1 MRVLGISPFHDSS
14 VAVINDGQIEFF
26 LKEERLTKIKRDI
39 QPWVSINTVLKKYA
53 VEEIDHVIVAPPHNE
68 IFNDFLFTYLHKTFG
83 QKIADMSNE
92 HHLQHASL
100 AFYNSGFDKA
110 LVVVVDRN
118 GSYVEGLGFESESV
132 FVASYPCSF
141 EKIYQNFWKDNELG
155 IVKVYESAT
164 SLINQHPLENGKT
177 MGLSSYGQNKP
188 FVDLFDESGK
198 PKHELFGGTNVKN
211 FGSNMVTILK
221 ENAQHQSSDIN
232 PTNYQLYADYA
243 FQVQKQSQQQ
253 VLNLIEKTVKDT
265 GIKKVC
271 ITGGYGL
278 NVVANNFYLENCP
291 DIEFYFE
298 PLADDSGNS
307 AGGAMF
313 LYRNI
318 SQDTTIIPLDN
329 TFKHG
334 SPHKIETEGLNIDYD
349 GVVELLLAQKTVGV
363 FNGLAEI
370 GPRALGNRSLIFDP
384 RNPEGK
390 TIVNKIKNRE
400 WYRPFGAVMLEEEF
414 LKYFETCGQLKNEYM
429 TVSFKAK
436 QGVKE
441 LIPSVIHVDN
451 TCRLQTVSEGHMFEL
466 LKEFKK
472 ETGIGILLN
481 TSLNLAGLPLVE
493 SETDALRMLDE
504 SELDYLWFVESKQI
518 V

>member
-1 MRVLGISPFHDSS
+1 M
-14 VAVINDGQIEFF
+14 
-26 LKEERLTKIKRDI
+26 
-39 QPWVSINTVLKKYA
+39 QPWMSLNTVLKKYA
-53 VEEIDHVIVAPPHNE
+53 IEEIDHVVVAPPHNE
-68 IFNDFLFTYLHKTFG
+68 IFNDFLFNYLNKTFG
-83 QKIADMSNE
+83 QKIADMSNQ

-100 AFYNSGFDKA
+100 AFYNSGFEKA

-118 GSYVEGLGFESESV
+118 GSYVDGLGYESESV

-141 EKIYQNFWKDNELG
+141 EKIYQNHWKENELG

-177 MGLSSYGQNKP
+177 MGLASYGKDEP
-188 FVDLFDESGK
+188 FVDLFNESGK
-198 PKHELFGGTNVKN
+198 PKHELFEQISVKN
-211 FGSNMVTILK
+211 FGSNDATILK
-221 ENAQHQSSDIN
+221 SNTQYQSSNIHKE
-232 PTNYQLYADYA
+232 NYELFANYAY
-243 FQVQKQSQQQ
+243 QVQKQSQQQ
-253 VLNLIEKTVKDT
+253 VLNLIQRTVKET
-265 GIKKVC
+265 GINKVC

-291 DIEFYFE
+291 NIEFYFE

-307 AGGAMF
+307 AGGAMY
-313 LYRNI
+313 LYRSI
-318 SQDTTIIPLDN
+318 SQNTSIKPLDD

-334 SPHKIETEGLNIDYD
+334 SPQSLHVQGEPIDYK
-349 GVVELLLAQKTVGV
+349 GVVGLLLAQKTVGV

-384 RNPEGK
+384 RNLDGK
-390 TIVNKIKNRE
+390 DIVNRIKNRE

-414 LKYFETCGQLKNEYM
+414 LKYFETCGQSKNEYM

-451 TCRLQTVSEGHMFEL
+451 TCRLQTVSSGHMYEL
-466 LKEFKK
+466 LKQFKK
-472 ETGIGILLN
+472 QTGLGILLN
-481 TSLNLAGLPLVE
+481 TSLNLAGMPLVDS
-493 SETDALRMLDE
+493 SEDAIQMLE
-504 SELDYLWFVESKQI
+504 NSELDYLWFVESEQI
-518 V
+518 I